1 MPKVKVPGGQ
11 NALTSFCDGWVQQ
24 STCILSRQTM
34 ETRFPMTNMHGV
46 RLGLKASDNADQ
58 THSGRTVS
66 CVVTWMPEMQLES
79 ESLRVFNR

>member
-1 MPKVKVPGGQ
+1 MGATKHMY
-11 NALTSFCDGWVQQ
+11 T
-24 STCILSRQTM
+24 ILSRQTM
-34 ETRFPMTNMHGV
+34 ETRLPMTNMHGV